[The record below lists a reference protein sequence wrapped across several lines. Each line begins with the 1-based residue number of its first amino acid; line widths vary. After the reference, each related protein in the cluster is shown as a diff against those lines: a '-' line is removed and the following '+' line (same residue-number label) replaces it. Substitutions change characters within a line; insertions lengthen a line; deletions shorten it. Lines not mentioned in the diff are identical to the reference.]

1 MAKSY
6 SEKYLLSL
14 NGLNPKRLGVQF
26 GMLCVKANLPP
37 GPIAKV
43 LGVSR
48 MSVYGWFR
56 GRPIRDKNV
65 DKVEKLMETINRHI
79 EAGELPVPTPDEA
92 QKFINNK
99 IIDKL

>member
-26 GMLCVKANLPP
+26 GKLCVKANLPP

-65 DKVEKLMETINRHI
+65 DKVEKLIDII
-79 EAGELPVPTPDEA
+79 EKYIVAGELPVPTPDDA
-92 QKFINNK
+92 QKFISDK